1 MRRIILFLFF
11 SHILFNGCSPVVGN
25 KLQTFHDLEYKV
37 ADRGMLDVIVLGR
50 ACASLLQDAI
60 SGAKRTAEFHLRSV
74 VGNQNHRKK
83 FQEVDRYYDGDMICV
98 EMSAAALPPL

>member
-11 SHILFNGCSPVVGN
+11 SHILFNGCSPVSN
-25 KLQTFHDLEYKV
+25 KFQTFYDPEFKV

-83 FQEVDRYYDGDMICV
+83 FQEVDRYYDGDKICV

>member
-1 MRRIILFLFF
+1 MRGIILFFFF
-11 SHILFNGCSPVVGN
+11 SHILFYGCFPVVGN
-25 KLQTFHDLEYKV
+25 NLHTFHDLEYKV
-37 ADRGMLDVIVLGR
+37 ADRGKLDVVVLGR

-83 FQEVDRYYDGDMICV
+83 FQEIDRYYDRDKICV
-98 EMSAAALPPL
+98 EISAAALPP

>member
-11 SHILFNGCSPVVGN
+11 SHILLNGCSPVVVN

-37 ADRGMLDVIVLGR
+37 SDRGMLDVIVKGR
-50 ACASLLQDAI
+50 ACSSRLQDAI

-83 FQEVDRYYDGDMICV
+83 FQEVDRYYDGDKICV
-98 EMSAAALPPL
+98 EMSAIALPPL